1 MVDTT
6 LPGRRPDGR
15 SSERA
20 AVEYLVERLNDRDA
34 IRGLLAGEGA
44 YAAYAQ
50 AQLAPPLYPQ
60 SEWRSAS
67 GPGGRAIILHS
78 RGGLGHA
85 MVTFGDAEPLDALLG
100 LHPGPRFS
108 FASFRP
114 EHRETVERHF
124 ILTRDQLMVRMAV
137 TADTFRPVDG
147 ETVRLRGPDIGRVN
161 RLYAAEG
168 GPAVYNARHV
178 EQGVY
183 FGVIVE
189 GRLVSIAG
197 THVDAPPERIAVVG
211 NVFTHPRY
219 RGGGLA
225 TVATSAVTRALLQHC
240 DLVALTVEEN
250 NEPAL
255 AVYTRLGYRQEC
267 NLYETAAV
275 RRDAL
280 GVVSGLRRLL
290 AGWRGRKDGKEIALR

>member
-6 LPGRRPDGR
+6 VPGRV
-15 SSERA
+15 
-20 AVEYLVERLNDRDA
+20 AVQYLVERLSDRDS
-34 IRGLLAGEGA
+34 IRASLAGEGA

-50 AQLAPPLYPQ
+50 AQLAPALYPQ
-60 SEWRSAS
+60 CEWWSAS
-67 GPGGRAIILHS
+67 GPGGRAIVLHA

-85 MVTFGDAEPLDALLG
+85 MVTFGDAEPLDALLA

-114 EHRETVERHF
+114 EHRQTVERHL

-137 TADTFRPVDG
+137 DADSFRPVEG
-147 ETVRLRGPDIGRVN
+147 EAVRLRGADIGRVN
-161 RLYAAEG
+161 RLYASEG
-168 GPAVYNARHV
+168 GPAVYNSRHV

-183 FGVIVE
+183 FGVIAE

-197 THVDAPPERIAVVG
+197 THVDAPSERIAVVG

-219 RGGGLA
+219 RGAGLA
-225 TVATSAVTRALLQHC
+225 TIATSAVTRSLLQHC
-240 DLVALTVEEN
+240 DLVALTVESN

-255 AVYTRLGYRQEC
+255 AVYSKLGYRQEC
-267 NLYETAAV
+267 ELYETAAV

-280 GVVSGLRRLL
+280 GVVSGVRRML
-290 AGWRGRKDGKEIALR
+290 AGWRGRRDGKEIVLR

>member
-6 LPGRRPDGR
+6 ASGRV
-15 SSERA
+15 
-20 AVEYLVERLNDRDA
+20 AVEYIIERLSDRDS
-34 IRGLLAGEGA
+34 IRALLTPEGA

-50 AQLAPPLYPQ
+50 AQLAPSLYTQ
-60 SEWRSAS
+60 SEWWSAS
-67 GPGGRAIILHS
+67 GPGGRALVLHS
-78 RGGLGHA
+78 RGGLGQA

-108 FASFRP
+108 FASVRP
-114 EHRETVERHF
+114 EHRQTVERHF

-137 TADTFRPVDG
+137 DVDSFRPVEG
-147 ETVRLRGPDIGRVN
+147 EAVPLRGEDISRVN
-161 RLYAAEG
+161 RLYSSEG
-168 GPAVYNARHV
+168 GAAVYSSRHV

-183 FGVIVE
+183 FGVVAE

-197 THVDAPPERIAVVG
+197 THVDAPSERIAVVG

-225 TVATSAVTRALLQHC
+225 TIATSGVTRSLLQHC
-240 DLVALTVEEN
+240 KLVTLTVESD

-255 AVYTRLGYRQEC
+255 AVYRKLGYRQEC

-280 GVVSGLRRLL
+280 GVISGVRRVL
-290 AGWRGRKDGKEIALR
+290 AAWRGRSQGKEVALR